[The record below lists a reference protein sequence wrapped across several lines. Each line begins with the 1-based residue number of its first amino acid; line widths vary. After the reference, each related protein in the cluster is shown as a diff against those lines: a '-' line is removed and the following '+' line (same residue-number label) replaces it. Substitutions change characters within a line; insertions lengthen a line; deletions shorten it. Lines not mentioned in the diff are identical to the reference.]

1 MHCLLAPIDGRL
13 GSAVAPKP
21 GPVQTAEGNHP
32 TVPCGSRMAST
43 PWRGNNNLLAI
54 MAIHHNLWI
63 AVTNRQIDHSGDK
76 LLGPTEG
83 DVAVVDGTG
92 AGDRVHSVSNRPAP
106 ETG

>member
-13 GSAVAPKP
+13 GSAVAPKTSRFQAA
-21 GPVQTAEGNHP
+21 GGNHP
-32 TVPCGSRMAST
+32 NITRGSRMAST